1 MIDETRWT
9 VTIETWGDGVGSISD
24 ETLMALAPMI
34 ADCGGEGVAAS
45 LGGLAG
51 GPGATFSLLTSKPLQ
66 DVREASVV
74 GDVSRIALEI
84 FDTAC
89 AKVGI
94 SHKGVARV
102 DVMAERYADLD
113 LDRPSETFLGVSELA
128 AEIGVSR
135 QRVSELRTRA
145 DFPSPVAELA
155 AGPVWAMSSLR
166 RFLGAWDRKPGRP
179 LKPRTTG
186 VRVRARAKQRARIED
201 LSA

>member
-1 MIDETRWT
+1 MTEETRWT

-24 ETLMALAPMI
+24 DTLMALAPMI

-51 GPGATFSLLTSKPLQ
+51 GPGATFSLSMPSLLTE
-66 DVREASVV
+66 VGAASVV
-74 GDVSRIALEI
+74 GDVSRTAIEV
-84 FDTAC
+84 FDAAC
-89 AKVGI
+89 ANLGI
-94 SHKGVARV
+94 SHKGIARV
-102 DVMAERYADLD
+102 DAMPERYADLD

-155 AGPVWAMSSLR
+155 AGPIWAMSSLR
-166 RFLGAWDRKPGRP
+166 RFLSAWDRKPGRP

-186 VRVRARAKQRARIED
+186 VRVRAR
-201 LSA
+201 S